1 MGKVTSMTTKNH
13 YQDEDYTICV
23 RHEELHSCSDDNGL
37 TSNGKFVYDSVS
49 QTQEGKCYGD
59 EQPTEGKM
67 LGEND
72 AYFSRCPQGVFKG
85 DWCQCPGNCGVWR
98 RS

>member
-13 YQDEDYTICV
+13 YQDEDYTVCV
-23 RHEELHSCSDDNGL
+23 RHEELHYCSDDNGL

-59 EQPTEGKM
+59 EQPTDGKM

-72 AYFSRCPQGVFKG
+72 AYFSRCPTGVFKG